1 MSQPVYQN
9 IAQETKTSL
18 DECFAQRVIPL
29 EQQYL
34 AGLQA
39 LRTTLFSQQEMAELS
54 PAQRDELSAWVD
66 ELDRRIITYQTL
78 CTKYLDA
85 LNSEQQRE
93 LMTFMLFGDTQTA
106 RAQKN
111 IQEHIQLRSEA
122 VSRINERLADLHS
135 PEALKRQLQQRLE
148 KEIHIRRFL
157 DESTHYRPVRK
168 TG

>member
-9 IAQETKTSL
+9 IALETKTSL

-39 LRTTLFSQQEMAELS
+39 LRTTLFGQQEMAELS
-54 PAQRDELSAWVD
+54 PAQRDELTAWVD

-78 CTKYLDA
+78 CTKYLNA

-93 LMTFMLFGDTQTA
+93 LMTFMLFGDTRTA

-111 IQEHIQLRSEA
+111 IQ
-122 VSRINERLADLHS
+122 
-135 PEALKRQLQQRLE
+135 
-148 KEIHIRRFL
+148 
-157 DESTHYRPVRK
+157 
-168 TG
+168 